1 MNLNREEFIKPNITD
16 YFNYIKDQSLQN
28 EEAPN
33 WEKIY
38 VTHRCDQCKFSE

>member
-16 YFNYIKDQSLQN
+16 YFNYIKDQPLQN

-33 WEKIY
+33 WEKKY
-38 VTHRCDQCKFSE
+38 VTDVISVSIQNE